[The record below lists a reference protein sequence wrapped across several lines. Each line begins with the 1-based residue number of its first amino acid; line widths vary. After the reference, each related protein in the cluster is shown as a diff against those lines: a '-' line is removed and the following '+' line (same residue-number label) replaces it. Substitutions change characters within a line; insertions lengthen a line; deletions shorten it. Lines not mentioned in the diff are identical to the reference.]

1 MKTFRFLL
9 IFLFI
14 LLLSQFVTRAQ
25 VIPAVNGSR
34 ASAKITGTLVSPI
47 GIIKIR
53 DMSFGKIVSGNA
65 GSVQLNPDGEFP
77 MTTGEVALES
87 AGSLFT
93 SAVFEV
99 NDGTENSPDAQH
111 LFTGYTITL
120 PSQDVTMLGESGKTM
135 RVSNFTSSP
144 SSTGRGNFTNGK
156 GVLKVGA
163 TLYIEPFQGIGKYV
177 SVAPFPVT
185 VNFY

>member
-1 MKTFRFLL
+1 
-9 IFLFI
+9 
-14 LLLSQFVTRAQ
+14 
-25 VIPAVNGSR
+25 
-34 ASAKITGTLVSPI
+34 
-47 GIIKIR
+47 
-53 DMSFGKIVSGNA
+53 MSFGKIVSGNA

-120 PSQDVTMLGESGKTM
+120 PSQEALQ
-135 RVSNFTSSP
+135 
-144 SSTGRGNFTNGK
+144 
-156 GVLKVGA
+156 L
-163 TLYIEPFQGIGKYV
+163 
-177 SVAPFPVT
+177 
-185 VNFY
+185 